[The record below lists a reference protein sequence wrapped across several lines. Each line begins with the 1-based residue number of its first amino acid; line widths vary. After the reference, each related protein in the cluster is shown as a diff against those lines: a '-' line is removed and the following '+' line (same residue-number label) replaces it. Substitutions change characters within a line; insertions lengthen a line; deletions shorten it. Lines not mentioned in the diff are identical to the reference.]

1 MLADR
6 QTEDVCGLREGE
18 SIDGDIVGGDSLL
31 RKWELLEYI
40 GLEDWTRACI
50 ALASVQHITSGRHT
64 STASVD
70 LVSSS

>member
-1 MLADR
+1 MLTDG

-18 SIDGDIVGGDSLL
+18 SIDGDIMGGDSLL

-50 ALASVQHITSGRHT
+50 AVSLC
-64 STASVD
+64 STHH
-70 LVSSS
+70 L